1 MYYRLD
7 HPVKLVAIDCTQ
19 SRTLHIQCR
28 PGTGA
33 VGSAVVTV
41 KEAFSGSLGEP
52 AYALKTPETLDLTG
66 ATITVLDVADVAFV
80 VLEVTTEQSGGSIDI
95 GWELTGSVAGVL
107 IPFTLDADDETV
119 QVVFPT
125 TGASDMKIAAV
136 PAAAITTAVYAIKQS
151 VGDLPPVA
159 LDPAAGLDINGTT
172 YTTLADPP
180 PTRISLECTTAQSG
194 LRLRGWAY
202 LVTRDPVT

>member
-41 KEAFSGSLGEP
+41 KEAFSESLGEP
-52 AYALKTPETLDLTG
+52 AYALETPETLDLTG
-66 ATITVLDVADVAFV
+66 ATITVLNVTKVAFI
-80 VLEVTTEQSGGSIDI
+80 VLEVTAEQSGGSLDI
-95 GWELTGSVAGVL
+95 VWELTGSVAGVL
-107 IPFTLDADDETV
+107 IPFTLDADYETV
-119 QVVFPT
+119 QAVFPT
-125 TGASDMKIAAV
+125 TGVHDMKIAAV
-136 PAAAITTAVYAIKQS
+136 PDRAITTGVYAIKQS
-151 VGDLPPVA
+151 VGDMPPVD
-159 LDPAAGLDINGTT
+159 LDPADTLLINGTA
-172 YTTLADPP
+172 YTTLADSP
-180 PTRISLECTTAQSG
+180 PTQISLECTTAQSG